1 MISEGEER
9 PGVPRQDDEPPDV
22 PRPGD
27 ERPEATRPG
36 GEQPEATRP
45 GGEQPEATRPGGEQ
59 PEATRPGGEQ
69 PEAPRPGG
77 EPFRP
82 EALSPAGIPPAG
94 LSHPRRLHPA
104 EIVLAALENLREI
117 LIAAVVGLLVG
128 GGAGGMPPLAGAM
141 LALGGVAVAAAI
153 GYVRW
158 RHTTYSVAGAA
169 LHFRHGVI
177 SPDETSVPL
186 GRIQAIDATQGPV
199 QRLFGVQELHVQT
212 AGGGAEGEIVLRAVS
227 EAAASELRAAAGL
240 PDPVAQDLPEWRLGL
255 GALLVTAVTA
265 PQLGVILPLVGAF
278 AAAGDDVLFGGGEG
292 EQLIDNLADDPGA
305 IALVAVAVAGA
316 ALLLSFMGAIVAFAG
331 FSLVRDGERLRIRR
345 GLLARRAASV
355 PLARVHAVDVV
366 EGVLRRPFGLASV
379 RMETAGYRSEAA
391 AAQTLLPLVRVR
403 DLPRLLE
410 EFVPALAEEQP
421 AGGARPEA
429 APEER
434 PAGGARPEAAVTRSP
449 APPSLQRPPAR
460 ARRRYA
466 LPPALAGAALGA
478 VLTAVVP
485 AAWPAVP
492 LLALLGAAE
501 GLLRHRSAGWRDDGR
516 RLVVRGRV
524 LARRTLLARVDRLQ
538 EHGLRASPLQRRAAL
553 ADFEASVGSG
563 RTGRVR
569 HLEASAAGALFERLR
584 PRAAPHG

>member
-1 MISEGEER
+1 MSSEEG
-9 PGVPRQDDEPPDV
+9 
-22 PRPGD
+22 
-27 ERPEATRPG
+27 PEAVSAAG
-36 GEQPEATRP
+36 
-45 GGEQPEATRPGGEQ
+45 
-59 PEATRPGGEQ
+59 
-69 PEAPRPGG
+69 AP
-77 EPFRP
+77 
-82 EALSPAGIPPAG
+82 AAA
-94 LSHPRRLHPA
+94 LSHPRHLHPA

-117 LIAAVVGLLVG
+117 LIAAVVGLFVG
-128 GGAGGMPPLAGAM
+128 GGAGGMPPIAGAM

-158 RHTTYSVAGAA
+158 RHTTYSVAGEA

-177 SPDETSVPL
+177 SPDETSVPI
-186 GRIQAIDATQGPV
+186 GRIQAIDAAQGPV

-212 AGGGAEGEIVLRAVS
+212 AGGGSEGEIVLRAVS
-227 EAAASELRAAAGL
+227 DGAASELRAIAGL
-240 PDPVAQDLPEWRLGL
+240 PDPVARDLPEWRLGP
-255 GALLVTAVTA
+255 GALLVAAVTA

-292 EQLIDNLADDPGA
+292 EQLIDKLLDDPGLLLLAA
-305 IALVAVAVAGA
+305 IAVAGA
-316 ALLLSFMGAIVAFAG
+316 ALLLSFVGAIVAFAG

-355 PLARVHAVDVV
+355 PLSRVHAVDVV

-391 AAQTLLPLVRVR
+391 AAQTLLPLVRAR
-403 DLPRLLE
+403 DVSRLLA
-410 EFVPALAEEQP
+410 EFVPALAEEPPPERGFSPTGAP
-421 AGGARPEA
+421 AEA
-429 APEER
+429 T
-434 PAGGARPEAAVTRSP
+434 G
-449 APPSLQRPPAR
+449 APPLERPPAR

-478 VLTAVVP
+478 VLTAFVP

-492 LLALLGAAE
+492 VLGMLGAAE
-501 GLLRHRSAGWRDDGR
+501 GLFRHRAAGWRDDGR

-553 ADFEASVGSG
+553 ADFEAAVGSG

-569 HLEASAAGALFERLR
+569 HLEAGVAGALFERLR
-584 PRAAPHG
+584 PRAAPHR

>member
-1 MISEGEER
+1 MSSEG
-9 PGVPRQDDEPPDV
+9 QA
-22 PRPGD
+22 
-27 ERPEATRPG
+27 RPEGPAPG
-36 GEQPEATRP
+36 ELPRAKLSQPR
-45 GGEQPEATRPGGEQ
+45 
-59 PEATRPGGEQ
+59 
-69 PEAPRPGG
+69 
-77 EPFRP
+77 
-82 EALSPAGIPPAG
+82 
-94 LSHPRRLHPA
+94 HLHPA

-117 LIAAVVGLLVG
+117 VIAAVVGLLIG
-128 GGAGGMPPLAGAM
+128 GGAGGMPPLAGLMFA
-141 LALGGVAVAAAI
+141 LAGVAVAAAV

-158 RHTTYSVAGAA
+158 LNTTYSVAGEA
-169 LHFRHGVI
+169 LHFRRGLI

-227 EAAASELRAAAGL
+227 DAAASELRAVAGL
-240 PDPVAQDLPEWRLGL
+240 PDPVARDLPEWRLGA
-255 GALLVTAVTA
+255 GALLVTALTA

-278 AAAGDDVLFGGGEG
+278 AAAGDDVLYGGGEG
-292 EQLIDNLADDPGA
+292 EQLIDQLVDDPGLL
-305 IALVAVAVAGA
+305 ALVVVVVAGA
-316 ALLLSFMGAIVAFAG
+316 ALLLSFLGAIVAFAG
-331 FSLVRDGERLRIRR
+331 FSLVRDAERLRIRR

-403 DLPRLLE
+403 DVPRLLA
-410 EFVPALAEEQP
+410 EFVPALAEGAEEPAATAGAEPAAEAEPPPERPPASAEATTRAEPPLERPP
-421 AGGARPEA
+421 AGAEA
-429 APEER
+429 T
-434 PAGGARPEAAVTRSP
+434 TR
-449 APPSLQRPPAR
+449 AEPPLERPPAR

-478 VLTAVVP
+478 VITVFVP
-485 AAWPAVP
+485 PAWPAAP
-492 LLALLGAAE
+492 LLALLGAFE

-516 RLVVRGRV
+516 RLVVRGRLV
-524 LARRTLLARVDRLQ
+524 ARRTLLARVDRLQ

-553 ADFEASVGSG
+553 ADFEAAVGSG

-569 HLEASAAGALFERLR
+569 HLEAGVASALFERLR
-584 PRAAPHG
+584 PGGAPRR

>member
-1 MISEGEER
+1 MSSEEE
-9 PGVPRQDDEPPDV
+9 PLS
-22 PRPGD
+22 
-27 ERPEATRPG
+27 RPEAPG
-36 GEQPEATRP
+36 P
-45 GGEQPEATRPGGEQ
+45 GA
-59 PEATRPGGEQ
+59 
-69 PEAPRPGG
+69 
-77 EPFRP
+77 
-82 EALSPAGIPPAG
+82 SPPTG
-94 LSHPRRLHPA
+94 LSNPRRLHPA

-141 LALGGVAVAAAI
+141 LALGGVALAAAI

-158 RHTTYSVAGAA
+158 RNTTYSVAGEA

-186 GRIQAIDATQGPV
+186 GRIQAVDATQGPI
-199 QRLFGVQELHVQT
+199 QRLFGVHELHVQT

-227 EAAASELRAAAGL
+227 DASASELRAVAGL
-240 PDPVAQDLPEWRLGL
+240 PDPVARDLPEWRLGP

-292 EQLIDNLADDPGA
+292 EQLIDELVDDPGL
-305 IALVAVAVAGA
+305 LVLVVAAVAGA
-316 ALLLSFMGAIVAFAG
+316 ALLLSFIGAIVAFAG
-331 FSLVRDGERLRIRR
+331 FTLVRDGDRLRIRR

-355 PLARVHAVDVV
+355 PLGRVHAVDVV

-403 DLPRLLE
+403 DVPRLLE
-410 EFVPALAEEQP
+410 EFVPALAKDAEKDPP
-421 AGGARPEA
+421 AAGRPEA
-429 APEER
+429 ATKGE
-434 PAGGARPEAAVTRSP
+434 
-449 APPSLQRPPAR
+449 PPLEGPPAR
-460 ARRRYA
+460 VRRRYA

-478 VLTAVVP
+478 VLTAFVAP
-485 AAWPAVP
+485 AWPAVP
-492 LLALLGAAE
+492 LLALLGAVE
-501 GLLRHRSAGWRDDGR
+501 GVLRHRSAGWRDDDR
-516 RLVVRGRV
+516 RLVVRSQIV
-524 LARRTLLARVDRLQ
+524 ARRTLLARVDRLQ

-553 ADFEASVGSG
+553 ADFEAAVGSG

-569 HLEASAAGALFERLR
+569 HLEAGVAGALFERLR
-584 PRAAPHG
+584 PRGASRQ

>member
-1 MISEGEER
+1 
-9 PGVPRQDDEPPDV
+9 
-22 PRPGD
+22 
-27 ERPEATRPG
+27 
-36 GEQPEATRP
+36 
-45 GGEQPEATRPGGEQ
+45 
-59 PEATRPGGEQ
+59 
-69 PEAPRPGG
+69 
-77 EPFRP
+77 
-82 EALSPAGIPPAG
+82 
-94 LSHPRRLHPA
+94 
-104 EIVLAALENLREI
+104 

-141 LALGGVAVAAAI
+141 LALGGVAVAAAV

-158 RHTTYSVAGAA
+158 RHTTYSVAGEA

-227 EAAASELRAAAGL
+227 EAAGSELRAAAGL
-240 PDPVAQDLPEWRLGL
+240 PDPVARDLPEWRLGP

-265 PQLGVILPLVGAF
+265 PQLGVILPLVGGL
-278 AAAGDDVLFGGGEG
+278 AAAGDDLLFGGGEG
-292 EQLIDNLADDPGA
+292 EQLVDQLPSDAGG
-305 IALVAVAVAGA
+305 IALVVIAVAGA

-391 AAQTLLPLVRVR
+391 AAQTLLPLVRVG
-403 DLPRLLE
+403 DVPRLLA
-410 EFVPALAEEQP
+410 EFVPALGEEAEAEGDDGRSSP
-421 AGGARPEA
+421 AEGDDGRS
-429 APEER
+429 
-434 PAGGARPEAAVTRSP
+434 SP
-449 APPSLQRPPAR
+449 APWLERPPAR

-478 VLTAVVP
+478 ALTVVVP

-516 RLVVRGRV
+516 RLVLRGRV

-538 EHGLRASPLQRRAAL
+538 EHGLRASPLQRRARL
-553 ADFEASVGSG
+553 VDFEAAVGSG

-569 HLEASAAGALFERLR
+569 HLEAGVAGALFERLR
-584 PRAAPHG
+584 PRAAHQR

>member
-1 MISEGEER
+1 MSSE
-9 PGVPRQDDEPPDV
+9 
-22 PRPGD
+22 
-27 ERPEATRPG
+27 ERPEAAR
-36 GEQPEATRP
+36 
-45 GGEQPEATRPGGEQ
+45 
-59 PEATRPGGEQ
+59 
-69 PEAPRPGG
+69 PEAPRPPG
-77 EPFRP
+77 
-82 EALSPAGIPPAG
+82 ALPPAG
-94 LSHPRRLHPA
+94 MAPAPLSHPLHLHPA

-117 LIAAVVGLLVG
+117 LIAAVLGLLVG

-141 LALGGVAVAAAI
+141 LALGGVAVAAVI

-158 RHTTYSVAGAA
+158 RHTTYSVSGEA
-169 LHFRHGVI
+169 LHFRSGVI

-186 GRIQAIDATQGPV
+186 GRIQAVDATQGPI

-212 AGGGAEGEIVLRAVS
+212 AGGGSEGEIVLRAVS
-227 EAAASELRAAAGL
+227 EAAASELRAVAGL
-240 PDPVAQDLPEWRLGL
+240 PDPVARDLPEWRLGP

-292 EQLIDNLADDPGA
+292 EQLIDKLIDDPGL
-305 IALVAVAVAGA
+305 LVLVVVAVAGA
-316 ALLLSFMGAIVAFAG
+316 ALLLSFAGAIVAFAG

-355 PLARVHAVDVV
+355 PLSRVHAVDVV
-366 EGVLRRPFGLASV
+366 EGVLRRPFGLATV

-403 DLPRLLE
+403 DVPRLLA
-410 EFVPALAEEQP
+410 EFAPALAE
-421 AGGARPEA
+421 GADAAEACGQVAAAKTAEARGDAAA
-429 APEER
+429 APSF
-434 PAGGARPEAAVTRSP
+434 AAL
-449 APPSLQRPPAR
+449 SLEPPPAR

-466 LPPALAGAALGA
+466 LPPALLGGALGA
-478 VLTAVVP
+478 VLTVFVP

-501 GLLRHRSAGWRDDGR
+501 GLFRYRSAGWRDDGR

-524 LARRTLLARVDRLQ
+524 VARRTLLARVDRLQ

-553 ADFEASVGSG
+553 ANFEAAVGSG

-569 HLEASAAGALFERLR
+569 HLEAGVAGALFERLR
-584 PRAAPHG
+584 PRAG

>member
-1 MISEGEER
+1 MSSEGAGPGPSPGAGPPGPAR
-9 PGVPRQDDEPPDV
+9 PTGATPSPGAAPSPGAPP
-22 PRPGD
+22 
-27 ERPEATRPG
+27 A
-36 GEQPEATRP
+36 
-45 GGEQPEATRPGGEQ
+45 
-59 PEATRPGGEQ
+59 
-69 PEAPRPGG
+69 
-77 EPFRP
+77 
-82 EALSPAGIPPAG
+82 ALSR
-94 LSHPRRLHPA
+94 PRHLHPA

-128 GGAGGMPPLAGAM
+128 GGAGGMPPLAGVM
-141 LALGGVAVAAAI
+141 LALGGVVVAAVV

-158 RHTTYSVAGAA
+158 RHTTYSVAGEA
-169 LHFRHGVI
+169 LHFRRGVI

-186 GRIQAIDATQGPV
+186 GRIQAIDSTQGPV
-199 QRLFGVQELHVQT
+199 QRLFRVQELHVQT
-212 AGGGAEGEIVLRAVS
+212 AGGGSEGEIVLRAVS
-227 EAAASELRAAAGL
+227 AAAASELHAAAGL
-240 PDPVAQDLPEWRLGL
+240 PAPVARDLPEWRLGL

-278 AAAGDDVLFGGGEG
+278 AAAGDDVFFGGGEG
-292 EQLIDNLADDPGA
+292 EQLIDTLRDDPGA
-305 IALVAVAVAGA
+305 LVLVVIAVAVA
-316 ALLLSFMGAIVAFAG
+316 ALLLSFLGAIVAFAG

-403 DLPRLLE
+403 DVPRLLA
-410 EFVPALAEEQP
+410 EFVPALAEEAP
-421 AGGARPEA
+421 AAAPGEAAAPAAAGEAAAPAAAGEAAAPAAPRDAAAAGQEAAAIERPRAGAASEEAVSRARPASAQRES
-429 APEER
+429 
-434 PAGGARPEAAVTRSP
+434 V
-449 APPSLQRPPAR
+449 APPALSPLQRPPAR

-466 LPPALAGAALGA
+466 LPPTVIGAALGA
-478 VLTAVVP
+478 VLTGVVP

-492 LLALLGAAE
+492 LLALIGAAE
-501 GLLRHRSAGWRDDGR
+501 GLLRYRSAGWGDDGR

-553 ADFEASVGSG
+553 ADFEAAVGSG

-584 PRAAPHG
+584 PRAG

>member
-1 MISEGEER
+1 MSSE
-9 PGVPRQDDEPPDV
+9 
-22 PRPGD
+22 
-27 ERPEATRPG
+27 ERPEAAR
-36 GEQPEATRP
+36 
-45 GGEQPEATRPGGEQ
+45 
-59 PEATRPGGEQ
+59 
-69 PEAPRPGG
+69 PEAPRPPG
-77 EPFRP
+77 
-82 EALSPAGIPPAG
+82 ALPPAG
-94 LSHPRRLHPA
+94 MAPAPLSHPLHLHPA

-117 LIAAVVGLLVG
+117 LIAAVLGLLVG

-141 LALGGVAVAAAI
+141 LALGGVAVAAVI

-158 RHTTYSVAGAA
+158 RHTTYSVSGEA
-169 LHFRHGVI
+169 LHFRSGVI

-186 GRIQAIDATQGPV
+186 GRIQAVDATQGPI

-212 AGGGAEGEIVLRAVS
+212 AGGGSEGEIVLRAVS
-227 EAAASELRAAAGL
+227 EAAASELRAVAGL
-240 PDPVAQDLPEWRLGL
+240 PDPVARDLPEWRLGP

-292 EQLIDNLADDPGA
+292 EQLIDKLIDDPGL
-305 IALVAVAVAGA
+305 LVLVVVAVAGA
-316 ALLLSFMGAIVAFAG
+316 ALLLSFAGAIVAFAG

-355 PLARVHAVDVV
+355 PLSRVHAVDVV
-366 EGVLRRPFGLASV
+366 EGVLRRPFGLATV

-403 DLPRLLE
+403 DVPRLLA
-410 EFVPALAEEQP
+410 EFAPALAE
-421 AGGARPEA
+421 GAEA
-429 APEER
+429 AEVR
-434 PAGGARPEAAVTRSP
+434 GDAAA
-449 APPSLQRPPAR
+449 APSFAALSLEPPPAR

-466 LPPALAGAALGA
+466 LPPALLGGALGA
-478 VLTAVVP
+478 VLTVFVP

-501 GLLRHRSAGWRDDGR
+501 GLFRYRSAGWRDDGR

-524 LARRTLLARVDRLQ
+524 VARRTLLARVDRLQ

-553 ADFEASVGSG
+553 ADFEAAVGSG

-569 HLEASAAGALFERLR
+569 HLEAGVAGALFERLR
-584 PRAAPHG
+584 PRAG

>member
-1 MISEGEER
+1 MG
-9 PGVPRQDDEPPDV
+9 PA
-22 PRPGD
+22 
-27 ERPEATRPG
+27 RPEAPS
-36 GEQPEATRP
+36 
-45 GGEQPEATRPGGEQ
+45 
-59 PEATRPGGEQ
+59 
-69 PEAPRPGG
+69 APPHA
-77 EPFRP
+77 
-82 EALSPAGIPPAG
+82 ALST
-94 LSHPRRLHPA
+94 PRHLHPA

-128 GGAGGMPPLAGAM
+128 GGAGGMPPLAGVM
-141 LALGGVAVAAAI
+141 LALGGVVVAAVV

-158 RHTTYSVAGAA
+158 RHTTYSVAGEA
-169 LHFRHGVI
+169 LHFRRGVI

-186 GRIQAIDATQGPV
+186 GRIQALDSNQGPV

-212 AGGGAEGEIVLRAVS
+212 AGGGSEGEIVLRAVS
-227 EAAASELRAAAGL
+227 AAAAAELHAAAGL
-240 PDPVAQDLPEWRLGL
+240 PAPVARDLPEWRLGL

-265 PQLGVILPLVGAF
+265 PQLGVILPLVGGF
-278 AAAGDDVLFGGGEG
+278 AAAGDDVFFGGGEG
-292 EQLIDNLADDPGA
+292 ERLIDTLLDDPGA
-305 IALVAVAVAGA
+305 LVLVVIAVAVA
-316 ALLLSFMGAIVAFAG
+316 ALLLSFLGAIVAFAG

-403 DLPRLLE
+403 DVPRLLA
-410 EFVPALAEEQP
+410 EFVPALAEEAEAP
-421 AGGARPEA
+421 AHA
-429 APEER
+429 A
-434 PAGGARPEAAVTRSP
+434 ALL
-449 APPSLQRPPAR
+449 LQRPPAR

-466 LPPALAGAALGA
+466 LPPALLGGALGA

-501 GLLRHRSAGWRDDGR
+501 GLLRYRSAGWRDDGR
-516 RLVVRGRV
+516 RLVVRSRA

-553 ADFEASVGSG
+553 ADFEAAVGSG

-569 HLEASAAGALFERLR
+569 HLEASVAGALFERLR
-584 PRAAPHG
+584 PRAAPQG